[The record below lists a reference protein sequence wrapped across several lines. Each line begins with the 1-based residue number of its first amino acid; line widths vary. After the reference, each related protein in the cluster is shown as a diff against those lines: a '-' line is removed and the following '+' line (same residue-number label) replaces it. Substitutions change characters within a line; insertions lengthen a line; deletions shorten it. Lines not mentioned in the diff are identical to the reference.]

1 VGINGTHGRIETA
14 YYDFRE
20 HEQPPADSQTVVYY
34 PMFGPRQVRD
44 AANSAGTHGGADP
57 LIRRELFVG
66 ETEES
71 RRLSMAADSRQG
83 AYAVAVGEALWRS
96 VRDNRPYTIRE
107 LLGDID

>member
-1 VGINGTHGRIETA
+1 MSVETLSAVAEADDNGHRRRCA
-14 YYDFRE
+14 R
-20 HEQPPADSQTVVYY
+20 
-34 PMFGPRQVRD
+34 
-44 AANSAGTHGGADP
+44 THGGADP